1 MKPAPFKYFAPST
14 FEEAL
19 HLMGEHG
26 DSARPLAGGQS
37 LVALMNTRILQPEV
51 IIDLN
56 HCEGVDGIEQETDGA
71 LRFSAMVRQA
81 AALSSHAVRSRCPLL
96 VAALAHVGGTANRN
110 RGTICGSLAHADPL
124 AELPCV
130 AIALDAMFTING
142 PRGQRRVTADAF
154 FRGALSTAIDADE
167 LLETVSFPDAP
178 EGTRAAF
185 VEVGRNRRHGF
196 ALAGAAVQLQL
207 DADGVSRSVR
217 IALMGLGEM
226 PVRWLEGE
234 RLLTG
239 HRLTLELIADAS
251 RNWDTDIEIRSDIH
265 ASAEYRRSVASTV
278 ISRALTEALQTS

>member
-1 MKPAPFKYFAPST
+1 
-14 FEEAL
+14 
-19 HLMGEHG
+19 MGEHG